1 MHLRNRFTN
10 DRQLSSGL
18 WFGFLFVV
26 FTVLY
31 AATGT
36 AQQTANSSRGKDVQ
50 ALELIPRRTGSWV
63 FPLVA
68 PPQLIWRD
76 AVTAAELGLPNAPQ
90 VRWFDQT
97 LREAQKPDRAGRW
110 LAYVEGVAPNGFPF
124 RRSFTFFALPEQIDV
139 RAVPDL
145 TIDFPNFP
153 NDATTPLVREFQN
166 EIERSAKEIFAR
178 SMMDNERAAILLAG
192 IYESEPLNRPRR
204 FSESSAVINAKH
216 HLALKRK
223 VLGYPEITRP
233 LQLPSRVEAELANQP
248 PDEKKP
254 GRSVDLTVAK
264 EQIDKFCRE
273 WAAATK
279 EPFVTI
285 VFFEDQLITH
295 AAFGETTAGKPVDL
309 DYRCWIASL
318 TKTVTGLMFARFMD
332 QDLIEL
338 DDSLAS
344 VFSDFPAGNPH
355 VPTFRQCLN
364 HTAGFDGLGDF
375 GGMNHPHFENLV
387 LNAIEEN
394 EPGKVHRYTGI
405 GFELT
410 AKAMEIVSGL
420 PAAEL
425 YEQQLFQPLGF
436 GNVVLGNASSDAE
449 LTAAELGTLGQLLLG
464 RGTCRGQQFFRPDT
478 FEQLL
483 PLTAKGAIASQLDH
497 GVGLHW
503 IRHRRSATGSPNDGE
518 LLFSE
523 NTIGHGSF
531 SGCILV
537 VDLDRKIVI
546 AQARRAFREED
557 NPWFQRF
564 FEVIADS
571 VTTHE
576 VEK

>member
-1 MHLRNRFTN
+1 MHLLNPFTN
-10 DRQLSSGL
+10 GRRLVPEL
-18 WFGFLFVV
+18 WFGLLFVV
-26 FTVLY
+26 FTVFST
-31 AATGT
+31 ATCT
-36 AQQTANSSRGKDVQ
+36 AQQTANGSRGKDAQ

-63 FPLVA
+63 FSLAA
-68 PPQLIWRD
+68 PPQLVWRD
-76 AVTAAELGLPNAPQ
+76 AAIAAELGLPNPPQ
-90 VRWFDQT
+90 VRWFDHT
-97 LREAQKPDRAGRW
+97 LREAEKPDRAGRW

-139 RAVPDL
+139 HAVPDL

-178 SMMDNERAAILLAG
+178 AMMDNEQAAILLAG

-204 FSESSAVINAKH
+204 FSESSAVLHAKH

-223 VLGYPEITRP
+223 LLGYPEITRP
-233 LQLPSRVEAELANQP
+233 LQLPSRIEAEMANQP
-248 PDEKKP
+248 PEKKR

-295 AAFGETTAGKPVDL
+295 AAFGETSPGKPIDL

-332 QDLIEL
+332 QDLIDL

-344 VFSDFPAGNPH
+344 VFSDFPADNPH
-355 VPTFRQCLN
+355 VPSFRQCLN
-364 HTAGFDGLGDF
+364 HTAGFDGLGSF
-375 GGMNHPHFENLV
+375 GGMNHPHFENVV
-387 LNAIEEN
+387 LNAIEDN

-410 AKAMEIVSGL
+410 AKAMEIVSGM

-425 YEQQLFQPLGF
+425 YEQQLFEPLGF
-436 GNVVLGNASSDAE
+436 GDVVLGNASSDAE
-449 LTAAELGTLGQLLLG
+449 LTASELGTLGQLLLG
-464 RGTCRGQQFFRPDT
+464 RGTCRGQQFFRPET
-478 FEQLL
+478 FERLL
-483 PLTAKGAIASQLDH
+483 PRTAAGANASQLDH

-503 IRHRRSATGSPNDGE
+503 IRHRRSAPGSPNDGE
-518 LLFSE
+518 LLFSS

-537 VDLDRKIVI
+537 VDLDRRIVI
-546 AQARRAFREED
+546 AQVRRAFKEED

-564 FEVIADS
+564 FEVSADS
-571 VTTHE
+571 VIMRE